1 MKKIY
6 KVLLWFAGVIVF
18 INILILCTGNIHLY
32 KTLYYYKA
40 NIDDYKIFANRI
52 VNTNNYIPI
61 PESKTYNI
69 KLNTDLDNFLNKT
82 NTTAFLVIKND
93 SIYSETYW
101 DGYNQDSY
109 SNSFSI
115 AKSIVSIL
123 IGIAIDEGK
132 IKSIDE
138 KVTDFIPEYKYGYNS
153 SLTIKHLLTM
163 SAAFNWDESY
173 SNPFSLTAKA
183 YYGSNLKNII
193 LHLKVIE
200 RPGVYFNYQSSNSLV
215 LAYILEK
222 ATGKSISNYATEKL
236 WIPLG
241 AKHNALW
248 SLDKENGFEK
258 AYCCFNSNARDFARI
273 GLLYL
278 HNGIYNNKKII
289 SEEYVKKSVEPI
301 DLIDKNG
308 NITNYYG
315 YSWWLTSANNLKIFY
330 AQGIL
335 GQYIFVI
342 PDKNIV
348 IVRLGEKTSSSSVK
362 NITEYVL
369 KQFTN

>member
-6 KVLLWFAGVIVF
+6 KVLLWITGFIVF
-18 INILILCTGNIHLY
+18 INILIILSGNIHLY
-32 KTLYYYKA
+32 KTLYFFKA
-40 NIDDYKIFANRI
+40 NIDDYKIFHNRI
-52 VNTNNYIPI
+52 VPTNRYIPI
-61 PESKTYNI
+61 PESKFYNQ
-69 KLNTDLDNFLNKT
+69 KLDTKLEKFLIRI

-132 IKSIDE
+132 IKSIDQ
-138 KVTDFIPEYKYGYNS
+138 KVSDFIPEYKVGYNA

-163 SAAFNWDESY
+163 SAAFNWQESY

-183 YYGSNLKNII
+183 YYGYNLKDII
-193 LHLKVIE
+193 IHLKVTEI
-200 RPGVYFNYQSSNSLV
+200 PGVYFNYQSSNSLV

-222 ATGKSISNYATEKL
+222 ATGKSLSNYASEKL

-241 AKHNALW
+241 AKHEALW
-248 SLDKENGFEK
+248 SLDKEGGFEK
-258 AYCCFNSNARDFARI
+258 AYCCFNSNARDFSRI

-278 HNGIYNNKKII
+278 HQGFYNNKRII
-289 SEEYVKKSVEPI
+289 SENYVRKSIEPAG
-301 DLIDKNG
+301 LKDKEG
-308 NITNYYG
+308 GIYDCYG
-315 YSWWLTSANNLKIFY
+315 YSWWLSYVNDLKIFF

-335 GQYIFVI
+335 GQYIIVI
-342 PDKNIV
+342 PDRNMV
-348 IVRLGEKTSSSSVK
+348 IVRLGEKTNRSAIQF
-362 NITEYVL
+362 ITESVY
-369 KQFTN
+369 KHF